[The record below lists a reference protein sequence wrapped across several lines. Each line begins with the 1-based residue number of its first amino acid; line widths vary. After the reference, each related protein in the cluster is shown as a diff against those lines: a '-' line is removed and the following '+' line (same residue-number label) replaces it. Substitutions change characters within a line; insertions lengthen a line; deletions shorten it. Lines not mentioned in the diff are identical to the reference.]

1 LRKIATIE
9 SIGSSTRIE
18 GATLTDQEVKDLLK
32 DLKIT
37 ELKTRDEQEVIG
49 YHEVL
54 ELIYSNYSEIKLSE
68 NYIKQLH
75 QMLLKYSNKDERHRG
90 TYKFLSNKVMATYPA
105 GEQRTIFATTD
116 PALVAS
122 EMKELVGWTNET
134 LKQKTI
140 HQLIVIGS
148 FIYDFLSIHPFQ
160 DGNGRLSRLLTTLC
174 LLQND
179 YSFIQYISFENHIEQ
194 NKKAYY
200 EALMNGQKCR
210 GTDNERIDLWLIFF
224 LESLK
229 TLTEKLEK
237 KYDVFKSK
245 GGYLNERQKLIKDFI
260 MSNQPNKVSDLA
272 NHFPE
277 IRLSTLKKDLQYLRV
292 EQVLIMIGKGKG
304 SVYVLTEKE

>member
-1 LRKIATIE
+1 MRKIATIE

-116 PALVAS
+116 PA
-122 EMKELVGWTNET
+122 
-134 LKQKTI
+134 
-140 HQLIVIGS
+140 
-148 FIYDFLSIHPFQ
+148 
-160 DGNGRLSRLLTTLC
+160 
-174 LLQND
+174 
-179 YSFIQYISFENHIEQ
+179 
-194 NKKAYY
+194 
-200 EALMNGQKCR
+200 
-210 GTDNERIDLWLIFF
+210 
-224 LESLK
+224 
-229 TLTEKLEK
+229 
-237 KYDVFKSK
+237 
-245 GGYLNERQKLIKDFI
+245 
-260 MSNQPNKVSDLA
+260 
-272 NHFPE
+272 
-277 IRLSTLKKDLQYLRV
+277 
-292 EQVLIMIGKGKG
+292 
-304 SVYVLTEKE
+304 